1 MLAQQIRTAVFVQEQ
16 GVDASDEYDA
26 FEEVSQH
33 YLVTLDSKAVAT
45 ARWRFTPN
53 GIKLERFAVL
63 PTYRGEGI
71 GKYLVEQVIE
81 EVQKHS
87 KPIYLHA
94 QIQVVDFYQKL
105 GFEKEGALFEE
116 AGIQHFLRCC
126 LNSNNPVVYVW
137 TNSLLDVL

>member
-1 MLAQQIRTAVFVQEQ
+1 MWSLRKIQASDVDFLLAQQIRTAVFVQEQ

-33 YLVTLDSKAVAT
+33 YLVNVDSKAVAT
-45 ARWRFTPN
+45 TRWRFTPN

-71 GKYLVEQVIE
+71 GKYLLDQVIE

-94 QIQVVDFYQKL
+94 QIQVVDFYQKF
-105 GFEKEGALFEE
+105 GFEKEGVPFEE
-116 AGIQHFLRCC
+116 AGIQHFKMLFKQ
-126 LNSNNPVVYVW
+126 
-137 TNSLLDVL
+137 

>member
-1 MLAQQIRTAVFVQEQ
+1 MWSLRKIQVSDVDFLLAQQIRTAVFIEEQ
-16 GVDASDEYDA
+16 GVDSSDEYDA
-26 FEEVSQH
+26 FEEVSHH

-71 GKYLVEQVIE
+71 GKYLLDQVIE

-94 QIQVVDFYQKL
+94 QIQVVDFYQKF
-105 GFEKEGALFEE
+105 GFEKEGELFEE
-116 AGIQHFLRCC
+116 AGIQHFKMLFKQ
-126 LNSNNPVVYVW
+126 
-137 TNSLLDVL
+137 

>member
-1 MLAQQIRTAVFVQEQ
+1 MWSLRKIKASDVDFVLAQQIRTAVFVQEQ
-16 GVDASDEYDA
+16 GVNVLDEYDA

-33 YLVTLDSKAVAT
+33 YLVTVDSKAVAT
-45 ARWRFTPN
+45 TRWRFTPN

-71 GKYLVEQVIE
+71 GKYLVEQVIA
-81 EVQKHS
+81 EVQKHA

-94 QIQVVDFYQKL
+94 QIQVVYFYQKL

-116 AGIQHFLRCC
+116 AGIQHFKMLFKQ
-126 LNSNNPVVYVW
+126 
-137 TNSLLDVL
+137 

>member
-1 MLAQQIRTAVFVQEQ
+1 MWSLRKIQASDVDFLLAQQIRTAVFVQEQ

-26 FEEVSQH
+26 FEEISQH
-33 YLVTLDSKAVAT
+33 YLVAVDSKEVAT
-45 ARWRFTPN
+45 ARWRFTSN

-63 PTYRGEGI
+63 PTYRGKGI
-71 GKYLVEQVIE
+71 GKFLVEQVIE
-81 EVQKHS
+81 EVQKYA

-116 AGIQHFLRCC
+116 AGIQHFKMLFKQ
-126 LNSNNPVVYVW
+126 
-137 TNSLLDVL
+137 

>member
-1 MLAQQIRTAVFVQEQ
+1 MWSLRKIQASDVDFLLAQQIRTAVFVQEQ

-26 FEEVSQH
+26 FEEISQH
-33 YLVTLDSKAVAT
+33 YLVAVDSKEVAT
-45 ARWRFTPN
+45 ARWRFTSN

-63 PTYRGEGI
+63 PTYRGKGI

-81 EVQKHS
+81 EVQKYA

-105 GFEKEGALFEE
+105 GFEKEGPLFEE
-116 AGIQHFLRCC
+116 AGIQHFKMLFKQ
-126 LNSNNPVVYVW
+126 
-137 TNSLLDVL
+137 

>member
-1 MLAQQIRTAVFVQEQ
+1 MWSLRRIQSSDVDFLLAKQIRTAVFVQEQ
-16 GVDASDEYDA
+16 GVDASDEHDA

-33 YLVTLDSKAVAT
+33 YLVTVGSKAVAT
-45 ARWRFTPN
+45 ARWRFTHI

-63 PTYRGEGI
+63 PTFRGEGI

-81 EVQKHS
+81 EVQKHT

-116 AGIQHFLRCC
+116 AGIQHFKMLFKQ
-126 LNSNNPVVYVW
+126 
-137 TNSLLDVL
+137 

>member
-1 MLAQQIRTAVFVQEQ
+1 MWSLRKIKASDVDFVLAQQIRTAVFVQEQ
-16 GVDASDEYDA
+16 GVNVLDEYDA

-33 YLVTLDSKAVAT
+33 YLVTVDSKAVAT

-81 EVQKHS
+81 EIQKHA

-94 QIQVVDFYQKL
+94 QIQVVEFYQKL
-105 GFEKEGALFEE
+105 GFEKQGALFEE
-116 AGIQHFLRCC
+116 AGIQHFKM
-126 LNSNNPVVYVW
+126 
-137 TNSLLDVL
+137 LLKQ

>member
-1 MLAQQIRTAVFVQEQ
+1 MWSLRKIQASDVDFLLAQQIRTAVCVQEQ

-26 FEEVSQH
+26 LEEISQH
-33 YLVTLDSKAVAT
+33 YLVAVDSKEVAT
-45 ARWRFTPN
+45 ARWRFTSN

-63 PTYRGEGI
+63 PTYRGKGI

-81 EVQKHS
+81 EVQKYA

-105 GFEKEGALFEE
+105 GFEKEGPLFEE
-116 AGIQHFLRCC
+116 AGIQHFKMLFKQ
-126 LNSNNPVVYVW
+126 
-137 TNSLLDVL
+137 

>member
-1 MLAQQIRTAVFVQEQ
+1 MWSLRKIQASDVDFLLAQQIRTAVFVQEQ
-16 GVDASDEYDA
+16 GVDASDEYDS

-33 YLVTLDSKAVAT
+33 YLVILDSKAVAT
-45 ARWRFTPN
+45 ARWRFTPD

-63 PTYRGEGI
+63 KTHRGEGI

-81 EVQKHS
+81 EVLKHA

-105 GFEKEGALFEE
+105 GFEKEGVLFEE
-116 AGIQHFLRCC
+116 AGIQHFKMLFKQ
-126 LNSNNPVVYVW
+126 
-137 TNSLLDVL
+137 

>member
-1 MLAQQIRTAVFVQEQ
+1 MWSLRKIQASDVDFLLAQQIRTAVFVQEQ

-26 FEEVSQH
+26 FEDVSQH
-33 YLVTLDSKAVAT
+33 YLVTTVDSKAIAT
-45 ARWRFTPN
+45 ARWRFTSN

-63 PTYRGEGI
+63 PNYRGEGI
-71 GKYLVEQVIE
+71 GKYLVEHVIE
-81 EVQKHS
+81 EVQKHA

-116 AGIQHFLRCC
+116 AGIKHFKMLFKQ
-126 LNSNNPVVYVW
+126 
-137 TNSLLDVL
+137 

>member
-1 MLAQQIRTAVFVQEQ
+1 MKLIRFGSINAEKPGVQ
-16 GVDASDEYDA
+16 
-26 FEEVSQH
+26 
-33 YLVTLDSKAVAT
+33 LT
-45 ARWRFTPN
+45 N

-63 PTYRGEGI
+63 KAHRGEGI

-81 EVQKHS
+81 EVQKHA

-116 AGIQHFLRCC
+116 AGIQHF
-126 LNSNNPVVYVW
+126 
-137 TNSLLDVL
+137 

>member
-1 MLAQQIRTAVFVQEQ
+1 MWTLYKIKASDVDFLLTQKIRTAVFVQEQ

-33 YLVTLDSKAVAT
+33 YLVTVDSKAVAT
-45 ARWRFTPN
+45 ARWRFTSN
-53 GIKLERFAVL
+53 GVKLERFAVL

-71 GKYLVEQVIE
+71 GQYLVKQIIE
-81 EVQKHS
+81 EVQKHD

-116 AGIQHFLRCC
+116 AGIQHFKMLFKQ
-126 LNSNNPVVYVW
+126 
-137 TNSLLDVL
+137 

>member
-1 MLAQQIRTAVFVQEQ
+1 MWSLRKIQASDVDFLLAQQIRTAVFVQEQ

-26 FEEVSQH
+26 FEEISQH
-33 YLVTLDSKAVAT
+33 YLVAVDNKAVAT

-63 PTYRGEGI
+63 KAHRGEGI

-81 EVQKHS
+81 EVQKHA

-116 AGIQHFLRCC
+116 AGIQHFKMLFRQ
-126 LNSNNPVVYVW
+126 
-137 TNSLLDVL
+137 

>member
-1 MLAQQIRTAVFVQEQ
+1 MWSLRKIKASDVDFVLAQQIRTAVFVQEQ
-16 GVDASDEYDA
+16 GVNVLDEYDA

-33 YLVTLDSKAVAT
+33 YLVTVDSKAVAT

-71 GKYLVEQVIE
+71 GKFLVEQVIE
-81 EVQKHS
+81 EVQKHA

-105 GFEKEGALFEE
+105 GFEKEGVLFEE
-116 AGIQHFLRCC
+116 AGIQHFKMLFRQ
-126 LNSNNPVVYVW
+126 
-137 TNSLLDVL
+137 

>member
-1 MLAQQIRTAVFVQEQ
+1 MWSLRKIQASDVDFLLAQQIRTAVFVQEQ
-16 GVDASDEYDA
+16 GVDSSDEYDA
-26 FEEVSQH
+26 FEEDSQH
-33 YLVTLDSKAVAT
+33 YLVIVDSKAVAT

-63 PTYRGEGI
+63 KDHRGEGI

-81 EVQKHS
+81 EVKKHS

-94 QIQVVDFYQKL
+94 QIQVIDFYQKF

-116 AGIQHFLRCC
+116 AGIQHFKMLFRQ
-126 LNSNNPVVYVW
+126 
-137 TNSLLDVL
+137 

>member
-1 MLAQQIRTAVFVQEQ
+1 MWSLRKIQASDVDFLLAQQIRTAVFVQEQ

-33 YLVTLDSKAVAT
+33 YLVTVGSKAVAT

-71 GKYLVEQVIE
+71 GQYLVKKMIE
-81 EVQKHS
+81 EVQKHA

-94 QIQVVDFYQKL
+94 QIQVVNFYQKL

-116 AGIQHFLRCC
+116 SGIQHFKMLFKQ
-126 LNSNNPVVYVW
+126 
-137 TNSLLDVL
+137 

>member
-1 MLAQQIRTAVFVQEQ
+1 MWSLRKIKASDVDFVLAQQIRTAVFVQEQ
-16 GVDASDEYDA
+16 GVNVLDEYDA

-33 YLVTLDSKAVAT
+33 YLVTVDSKAVAT
-45 ARWRFTPN
+45 TRWRFTPN

-81 EVQKHS
+81 EIQKHA

-94 QIQVVDFYQKL
+94 QIQVVEFYQKL
-105 GFEKEGALFEE
+105 GFEKQGALFEE
-116 AGIQHFLRCC
+116 AGIQHFKM
-126 LNSNNPVVYVW
+126 
-137 TNSLLDVL
+137 LLKQ

>member
-1 MLAQQIRTAVFVQEQ
+1 MWSLRKIQASDVDFLLAKQIRTAVFVQEQ
-16 GVDASDEYDA
+16 GVDTSDEYDT

-33 YLVTLDSKAVAT
+33 YLVIVDSKAVAT

-63 PTYRGEGI
+63 PTYREKGI
-71 GKYLVEQVIE
+71 GKYLVEQLID
-81 EVQKHS
+81 EVQNHA

-116 AGIQHFLRCC
+116 AGIQHFKMLFKQ
-126 LNSNNPVVYVW
+126 
-137 TNSLLDVL
+137 

>member
-1 MLAQQIRTAVFVQEQ
+1 MWSLRKIKASDVDFVLAQQIRTAVFVQEQ
-16 GVDASDEYDA
+16 GVNVLDEYDA

-33 YLVTLDSKAVAT
+33 YLVTVDSKAVAT
-45 ARWRFTPN
+45 TRWRFTPN

-81 EVQKHS
+81 EVQKHA

-116 AGIQHFLRCC
+116 AGIQHFKMLFKQ
-126 LNSNNPVVYVW
+126 
-137 TNSLLDVL
+137 

>member
-1 MLAQQIRTAVFVQEQ
+1 MWSLRKIQASDVDFLLAQQIRTAVFVQEQ

-33 YLVTLDSKAVAT
+33 YLVIVDSKAVAT

-71 GKYLVEQVIE
+71 GKYLVEKVIE
-81 EVQKHS
+81 EVQKHAKS
-87 KPIYLHA
+87 IYLHA

-116 AGIQHFLRCC
+116 AGIQHFKMLFKQ
-126 LNSNNPVVYVW
+126 
-137 TNSLLDVL
+137 